1 MGNTK
6 VLNLCVVSNLLNHG
20 HTYDEWSTS
29 FVIAMSKIEEVDKIT
44 VYCPPSNGGIEI
56 DLPEKCRIEPVMD
69 YARPFSIISLSKKI
83 AKGNFDGVIIIS
95 GPTAFGNG
103 ILSNL
108 FGIMLPL
115 RIMRRGQKNV
125 KIINQGST
133 LTHDVH
139 SLGYKGIINF
149 IKLYA
154 VRTLE
159 KHVYK
164 RVRTYFQLSYYCNLV
179 EKNFGQKYVAGIFP
193 SDFIDALATLY
204 LNGMDKEE
212 EIKRNRNQNQTRV
225 LLHGFWGPQKDPETA
240 LKAVRKL
247 KLNYPDIH
255 LTISGGINNHF
266 PEYTK
271 YFHDLLNNYADVI
284 DAYPGYVEEKDL
296 MQLFMEN
303 EIVLMPYIAS
313 GGQSGV
319 LEMASFFENIVVCS
333 DFPEFREEKKSD
345 LVILTSLDEF
355 ETALIKA
362 CENVNTIPDTVNTHD
377 KVQLVANNV
386 RTFIADIQSLRS

>member
-115 RIMRRGQKNV
+115 RIMRRGQRNV

-133 LTHDVH
+133 LTHDVY
-139 SLGYKGIINF
+139 SLGYRGIINS

-164 RVRTYFQLSYYCNLV
+164 RVRTYFQLRYYCDVV
-179 EKNFGQKYVAGIFP
+179 ENNYGRKYVAGIFP

-204 LNGMDKEE
+204 LNGKENE
-212 EIKRNRNQNQTRV
+212 KEIKRNRNRNQTRV

-247 KLNYPDIH
+247 KMKYPDIH

-266 PEYTK
+266 PEYRE
-271 YFHDLLNNYADVI
+271 YFYGLLKNYADVI
-284 DAYPGYVEEKDL
+284 DANLGYVEEKNL
-296 MQLFMEN
+296 LQLFMEN

-333 DFPEFREEKKSD
+333 DFPEFREEQKSE
-345 LVILTSLDEF
+345 LVILTCLDDF
-355 ETALIKA
+355 E
-362 CENVNTIPDTVNTHD
+362 
-377 KVQLVANNV
+377 
-386 RTFIADIQSLRS
+386 QSLFKAFEIMNKIPNIINVQNKIQTVIDNIRIFLAD

>member
-6 VLNLCVVSNLLNHG
+6 GLNLCVVSNLLNHG

-29 FVIAMSKIEEVDKIT
+29 FVIALSKMEEVERIT
-44 VYCPPSNGGIEI
+44 LYCPPSNGGKEI
-56 DLPEKCRIEPVMD
+56 SLPEKCRIEPVMD
-69 YARPFSIISLSKKI
+69 YSRPYSILSLSKKI
-83 AKGNFDGVIIIS
+83 ANENFDEVIVIS

-103 ILSNL
+103 ILSNF

-115 RIMRRGQKNV
+115 RIMRRGKRNV

-139 SLGYKGIINF
+139 SLGYKGIINS

-164 RVRTYFQLSYYCNLV
+164 RVRTYFQLRYYCDVV
-179 EKNFGQKYVAGIFP
+179 ENNYGRKYVAGIFP

-204 LNGMDKEE
+204 LNGKENE
-212 EIKRNRNQNQTRV
+212 KEIKRNRNRNQTRV

-247 KLNYPDIH
+247 KMKYPDIH

-266 PEYTK
+266 PEYRE
-271 YFHDLLNNYADVI
+271 YFYGLLKNYADVI
-284 DAYPGYVEEKDL
+284 DANLGYVEEKNL
-296 MQLFMEN
+296 LQLFMEN

-333 DFPEFREEKKSD
+333 DFPEFREEQKSE
-345 LVILTSLDEF
+345 LVILTGLDDF
-355 ETALIKA
+355 E
-362 CENVNTIPDTVNTHD
+362 
-377 KVQLVANNV
+377 
-386 RTFIADIQSLRS
+386 QSLFKAFEIMNKIPNIINVQNKIQTVIDNLRIFLAD